1 MSGVVTTIMGPWCQA
16 AGAWS
21 SADRTCRRAGHGH
34 RTDLG
39 WTDHHRPFGGVVQ
52 LRAVVTGASSGIGAA
67 TVRLLRAQGWD
78 VLAVAR
84 RADRLLALAE
94 ETGAEPVERELL
106 GLHHAGGHLDHPDRL
121 TDELQPE

>member
-67 TVRLLRAQGWD
+67 TASTSQPWARS
-78 VLAVAR
+78 R

-94 ETGAEPVERELL
+94 ETGAEPVV
-106 GLHHAGGHLDHPDRL
+106 ADV
-121 TDELQPE
+121 T